1 MSTFQPAHG
10 CHNPVL
16 PFLHFSYSR
25 SPPGG
30 NHPERPLSDRSH
42 AQGWDALSFHQLQ
55 AGLGVGSEDACAQTP
70 PLVSR
75 SPTTL
80 SEPSSTPVHLHS
92 RRTEITV
99 PFTDLLG
106 GVKEVTCTWEPS
118 PVLCPMSESPSGKRE
133 GLQDN
138 ATRKK
143 GKFIADSSQGSCR
156 IQCSGARSESP
167 KPKLLHKFI
176 G

>member
-1 MSTFQPAHG
+1 MSTFQPARG
-10 CHNPVL
+10 FHNPVL

-30 NHPERPLSDRSH
+30 NHPEGPLSDRSRT
-42 AQGWDALSFHQLQ
+42 QGQCLSFHQLQ

-70 PLVSR
+70 PLVSQ
-75 SPTTL
+75 SLTTL

-92 RRTEITV
+92 RRTAITV
-99 PFTDLLG
+99 PLTDLLG
-106 GVKEVTCTWEPS
+106 GVKEVTCTWELS

-138 ATRKK
+138 ASRKK
-143 GKFIADSSQGSCR
+143 GSLLLTRVRVPAASNAVVQGQRAPSPSCYTN
-156 IQCSGARSESP
+156 
-167 KPKLLHKFI
+167 L
-176 G
+176 